1 VILLA
6 TVQSDMTA
14 IKRTM
19 LSECKMKGKP
29 NGQDLEEFSI
39 ETLTEEATLEANMD
53 SHRNFVLLKTTE
65 VNRKRLVRRFQ
76 KHLTTGILAM
86 IQLLQMK
93 GRSCQL
99 NPFLYYPFYVKWNWS
114 GTPKLGGW
122 LVVNIVSSQNNEI
135 IVTCNCSN
143 ITQTVNIAVGG
154 LLLCTVFLQVYVI

>member
-1 VILLA
+1 
-6 TVQSDMTA
+6 
-14 IKRTM
+14 
-19 LSECKMKGKP
+19 
-29 NGQDLEEFSI
+29 
-39 ETLTEEATLEANMD
+39 
-53 SHRNFVLLKTTE
+53 
-65 VNRKRLVRRFQ
+65 
-76 KHLTTGILAM
+76 M

-154 LLLCTVFLQVYVI
+154 LLLCTVFLHLYVI